1 MKSLVTFVIALA
13 VCIVLFLVLDVA
25 LFNAQGLSFRF
36 KG

>member
-1 MKSLVTFVIALA
+1 MKSVITFVIALA
-13 VCIVLFLVLDVA
+13 VCVVLFLLMDAA